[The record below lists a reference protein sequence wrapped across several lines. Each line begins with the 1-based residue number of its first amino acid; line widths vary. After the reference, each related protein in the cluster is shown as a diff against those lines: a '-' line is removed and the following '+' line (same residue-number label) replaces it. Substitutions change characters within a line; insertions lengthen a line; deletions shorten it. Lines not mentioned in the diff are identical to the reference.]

1 MIQVTTTLFIAENDI
16 NETFIRS
23 SGPGGQH
30 VNKVS
35 SSVQLSFNA
44 QDSSSISPS
53 VLRRLRIIA
62 GRRMTKN
69 GILMITSHRHRS
81 QAQNR
86 KVALGRLVNLLRQAA
101 TRPKFRRQTKPSER
115 SKERRLTSKKRHS
128 EIKKYRSAVKPNL

>member
-128 EIKKYRSAVKPNL
+128 EIKKYRSAVKSTL